1 MQLPHLQAD
10 RAGDASGSLVANLGE
25 TSRRRRDD
33 GVDVGHDEQEGD
45 QQDEGRARP
54 DDDGEDH
61 CSRDVDVR
69 LRDLLDHLQECV
81 RG

>member
-10 RAGDASGSLVANLGE
+10 RAGDASGSLVA
-25 TSRRRRDD
+25 
-33 GVDVGHDEQEGD
+33 DVGHDEQEGD